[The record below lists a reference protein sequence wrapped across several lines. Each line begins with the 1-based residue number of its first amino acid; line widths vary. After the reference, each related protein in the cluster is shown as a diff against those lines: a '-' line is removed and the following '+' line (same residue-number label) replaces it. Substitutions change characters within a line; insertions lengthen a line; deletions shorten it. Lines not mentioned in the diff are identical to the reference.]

1 MFAIRALHE
10 LNLLCFRNIQHS
22 AAYACCII
30 SGLPEAIKAE
40 LYAGTALCTPLK
52 FCNKTLAPDKS
63 FPSICSCIHGGQRVC
78 IWPGAC
84 RRAQSPHGLSSM
96 AHQYSG
102 AEISEACRMMWAGRN
117 HCTRLH
123 QCHPPSQGPSRHPS
137 LHLSCRPDQRHME
150 QGCLDLPGSCCLLLT
165 SVEGVRQASR
175 LYASDPKQG
184 PQAPMSDLDQLRSS
198 ALLIPDTFRVTS
210 WKVFTGCILLA
221 AFSLA
226 SFRSLA
232 SMIEA
237 SAIREGYQGLPDDL
251 LFLDLRFGYSPDE
264 AWTLLRNWGSA
275 GRQQYV
281 IVEII
286 DCLLYHP
293 GYRGAGLVLIN
304 RLQAA
309 FGKRWPG
316 LRQTRS
322 LAAIPFIVST
332 LDFWEDMG
340 QVRMPPNRKV
350 AMALQIFTPLA

>member
-1 MFAIRALHE
+1 M
-10 LNLLCFRNIQHS
+10 
-22 AAYACCII
+22 
-30 SGLPEAIKAE
+30 
-40 LYAGTALCTPLK
+40 
-52 FCNKTLAPDKS
+52 
-63 FPSICSCIHGGQRVC
+63 C

-264 AWTLLRNWGSA
+264 AWTLLRNWGLSRPTAIRHCGDHRLPALPPWLQRGWAGLDQPSA
-275 GRQQYV
+275 GRLWQALARVAPDQIPGCHSFHRIYTG
-281 IVEII
+281 
-286 DCLLYHP
+286 LLGGH
-293 GYRGAGLVLIN
+293 GSGAN
-304 RLQAA
+304 AS
-309 FGKRWPG
+309 K
-316 LRQTRS
+316 
-322 LAAIPFIVST
+322 
-332 LDFWEDMG
+332 
-340 QVRMPPNRKV
+340 
-350 AMALQIFTPLA
+350 